1 MPTPAASSTAA
12 ASAVSCFRSTRPG
25 TSSPSRKWD
34 HAEYT
39 ASISHAGSIQSF
51 LMMNFSGS
59 SRNTKWGREAKGLG
73 EVRFQIKVITPST
86 GGNQNTEGCGWP
98 REGEAEQGSR
108 NTYWAPVIKAS
119 RTSSESPDPSSAK
132 SPKQVR
138 SELDRSSAIW
148 RPGWEEPQQ
157 LEADGN
163 SPSHIP

>member
-1 MPTPAASSTAA
+1 
-12 ASAVSCFRSTRPG
+12 
-25 TSSPSRKWD
+25 
-34 HAEYT
+34 
-39 ASISHAGSIQSF
+39 
-51 LMMNFSGS
+51 MMNFSGS

-138 SELDRSSAIW
+138 SELDESSAI
-148 RPGWEEPQQ
+148 
-157 LEADGN
+157 
-163 SPSHIP
+163 